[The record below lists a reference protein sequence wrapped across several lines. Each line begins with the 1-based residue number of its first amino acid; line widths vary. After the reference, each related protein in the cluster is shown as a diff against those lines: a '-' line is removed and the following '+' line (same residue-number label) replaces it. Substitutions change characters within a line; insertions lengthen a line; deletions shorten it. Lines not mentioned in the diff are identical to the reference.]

1 MTRIE
6 DKAVSGADKIVA
18 NVSKEFLFEYK
29 MAVLLSLKDSGSL
42 NDTQFRYAVEK
53 LRNKI

>member
-1 MTRIE
+1 
-6 DKAVSGADKIVA
+6 
-18 NVSKEFLFEYK
+18 